1 MSIKPIVDFFKDE
14 RGSETVEFGITS
26 VVIAAGAVN
35 GLSDIQAGV
44 KNKQS
49 NMVAA
54 LDQATS

>member
-44 KNKQS
+44 KNKQG

-54 LDQATS
+54 LDRATS